1 MSIETFLVIAA
12 LAVIWGGQ
20 YVFRLRRDL
29 RRAAALLV
37 YDRDNRADWWK
48 VRLNGAQDLLYDDEL
63 ERQQRIL
70 EEERAFGRYLVARYG
85 NPDDFDTKSYSTYA
99 ENP

>member
-1 MSIETFLVIAA
+1 MSIETFLGIAV

-20 YVFRLRRDL
+20 YIYRLRRDL

-37 YDRDNRADWWK
+37 YDHKNRSDWWQ
-48 VRLNGAQDLLYDDEL
+48 VRLNGAPGPLYDDEL

-70 EEERAFGRYLVARYG
+70 EQEREFGRYLRNRYG
-85 NPDDFDTKSYSTYA
+85 NPDDYDHKSYVTYA
-99 ENP
+99 DSP

>member
-1 MSIETFLVIAA
+1 MSIETLLGIAVLV
-12 LAVIWGGQ
+12 VIWVGQ

-37 YDRDNRADWWK
+37 YDHDNRAKWWK
-48 VRLNGAQDLLYDDEL
+48 VRLRGAPGLLHDAEL
-63 ERQQRIL
+63 DRQRRIL
-70 EEERAFGRYLVARYG
+70 EEERAFGKYLLDRYG
-85 NPDDFDTKSYSTYA
+85 NPDDFDTKSYSIYA